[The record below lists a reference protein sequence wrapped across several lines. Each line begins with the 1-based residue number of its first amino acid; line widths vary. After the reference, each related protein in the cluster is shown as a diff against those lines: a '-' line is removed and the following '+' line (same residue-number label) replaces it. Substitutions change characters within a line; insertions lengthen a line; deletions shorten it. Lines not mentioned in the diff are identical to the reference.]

1 MIYMGKEPLKMIRKA
16 TVEGGVVVGLPA
28 ADPRITS
35 FKGIPFAAPPVGQN
49 RWRAPQPVIP
59 WEGERKC
66 WSFAPI
72 SMQHIPGLDQ
82 NNIYTREWN
91 VDPSIPMDEDCLYLN
106 VWTPAKTD
114 EERLPVFVW
123 YFGGGLMEGNPAEM
137 EFDGE
142 RIARRGVVV
151 VTVNY
156 RLNAFGFL
164 AHPQLTREQPDAPTN
179 FGHLDQQAGTRWVKR
194 NIAAFGGDPDNI
206 TIGGQS
212 AGGGSVCAQLTSPQ
226 NKGLFQ
232 KAVILSGVFGGI
244 FPGPFGDMFGRGGM
258 TPEEAGERFFE
269 HMGVKTL
276 EEARALPAEFVRDKT
291 LDFPFMFGTSV
302 DGQFQTGDSMKNM
315 LSGNRMDVPL
325 IVTRTSSEFM
335 TNLRTKDPAEAKE
348 FAEKN
353 FGADADKFLALLG
366 DDPEKWADKTLSSG
380 IEVCARGFAKHDPKT
395 GIKSPIYYSVFDAE
409 IPGWDNPGTFHSVDL
424 WFWFETLAK
433 CWRPF
438 VGKHYDL
445 ARHMCN
451 YLANF
456 IRSGDPNGDDADGT
470 PMLRWESITDEKL
483 NAMWWGDRVEARVDE
498 PDEIMKMQV
507 DAWIRKT
514 LG

>member
-1 MIYMGKEPLKMIRKA
+1 MIRKA

-49 RWRAPQPVIP
+49 RWRAPQPVVP
-59 WEGERKC
+59 WEGELKC

-91 VDPSIPMDEDCLYLN
+91 VDPTIPMDEDCLYLN
-106 VWTPAKTD
+106 VWTPAKTAD
-114 EERLPVFVW
+114 ERLPVFVW

-142 RIARRGVVV
+142 RIARRGIVV

-164 AHPQLTREQPDAPTN
+164 AHPQLTKEQPDAPTN

-194 NIAAFGGDPDNI
+194 NIAAFGGDPENI

-244 FPGPFGDMFGRGGM
+244 YPGPFGDMFRRGM
-258 TPEEAGERFFE
+258 SPEEAGVKFFE

-302 DGQFQTGDSMKNM
+302 DGQFQTGESMQNM
-315 LSGNRMDVPL
+315 LNGGRYDLPL

-335 TNLRTKDPAEAKE
+335 TSIRTKDPEELKA
-348 FAEKN
+348 FADKN
-353 FGADADKFLALLG
+353 FGPDAGKFLALMG
-366 DDPEKWADKTLSSG
+366 DDPEKWEEKTLSSG
-380 IEVCARGFAKHDPKT
+380 IECCARAFARHDREA
-395 GIKSPIYYSVFDAE
+395 GITSPIYYSVFDAE

-438 VGKHYDL
+438 KGKHYDL

-456 IRSGDPNGDDADGT
+456 IRCGDPNGDDADGT
-470 PMLRWESITDEKL
+470 PMPRWEPITDETP
-483 NAMWWGDRVEARVDE
+483 NAMWWGDTVEPKVE
-498 PDEIMKMQV
+498 KPDPIMDMQV
-507 DAWIRKT
+507 DAWIKNT
-514 LG
+514 LA